1 MMRMWDMMEAV
12 LAAGATERQC
22 RCARARRRDGG
33 SPSGGGT
40 GGVQG
45 TRRGKRGIG
54 GLKSEGGATW
64 RIGEGPITILVASIA
79 YIYEYTWDFLII

>member
-1 MMRMWDMMEAV
+1 MMEAV

-54 GLKSEGGATW
+54 GLKSEGGATS
-64 RIGEGPITILVASIA
+64 GELGKARSQFWWHPLHIYMSIHG
-79 YIYEYTWDFLII
+79 IS